1 MELFLRNYNLILQL
15 PCICLSLYVID
26 NMQKMYRIDILFI
39 FPNMF
44 FIFPNKTYKFV
55 TTWQDSKSSLDLK
68 VYFLQSS
75 IALWNQHAKI
85 AWQLLRIKFVHF
97 L

>member
-1 MELFLRNYNLILQL
+1 MFEYLDSFINI
-15 PCICLSLYVID
+15 ICFSNIS
-26 NMQKMYRIDILFI
+26 FI
-39 FPNMF
+39 FL
-44 FIFPNKTYKFV
+44 NKRYKFV

-97 L
+97 SLSVASLYARG